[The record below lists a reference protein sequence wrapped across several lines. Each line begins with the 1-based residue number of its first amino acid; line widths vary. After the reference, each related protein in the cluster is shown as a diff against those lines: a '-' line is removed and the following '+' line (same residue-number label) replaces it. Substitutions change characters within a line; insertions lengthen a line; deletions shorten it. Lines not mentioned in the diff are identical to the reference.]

1 MKTYTF
7 YIERKAT
14 IWVKETHLVEAE
26 TEEQAKEVMLNNVR
40 ENDTE
45 ETFDQQ
51 EFLFDTL
58 TDMEVGDN
66 LGNPVVELYN
76 EDMEL
81 LIEE

>member
-58 TDMEVGDN
+58 TDMKVGDN

-76 EDMEL
+76 EDMD
-81 LIEE
+81 LISEE